1 MKKVFT
7 IAEAGVNHNGS
18 LDLAKKLIHEALKAK
33 ANAVKFRIYRS
44 ELCLSKTKKKAK
56 YKVKNTG
63 DSVANQYEIVK
74 TLELIESIHHELAS
88 LYMHPNL

>member
-7 IAEAGVNHNGS
+7 IAEAGVNHNHS
-18 LDLAKKLIHEALKAK
+18 LDLAKKLIHEAVEAK
-33 ANAVKFRIYRS
+33 ANAVKFQICRS
-44 ELCLSKTKKKAK
+44 EPCLSKTEKKTK

-63 DSVANQYEIVK
+63 DSVVTQYEIVK
-74 TLELIESIHHELAS
+74 TLELNESMHHELAS